1 MKKIVLLLCL
11 ISLVISQSSAK
22 NINQLV
28 KEARNGKAEAYKALA
43 ICYRDGDR
51 LCKSWLNML
60 CMYEIYCLKTG
71 REVGDIVKEVND
83 DHPFRLLTDILYM
96 TSFDDKTRQHLSRI
110 RSIVP
115 IEAQAIDVMEQLLI
129 EGVSLEALGEM
140 NKLAEEGS
148 ELAAVY
154 LGSYYQE
161 SEEMECCIDCYDRLA
176 ERYPIFYLLSGE
188 KYIERYHDDGD
199 FANVQKAID
208 YYYMAD
214 RHGMLTPKYAYGL
227 LSIYDYFG
235 KQGMIDNSRR
245 EEARLKRIAK
255 TNIEIMNSR

>member
-28 KEARNGKAEAYKALA
+28 KEARNGKSEAYKALA

-60 CMYEIYCLKTG
+60 CMYEIYCLKTEQ
-71 REVGDIVKEVND
+71 EVGDIVKEVND

-129 EGVSLEALGEM
+129 EGVSLEDLCEM
-140 NKLAEEGS
+140 NK
-148 ELAAVY
+148 
-154 LGSYYQE
+154 
-161 SEEMECCIDCYDRLA
+161 LA

-235 KQGMIDNSRR
+235 KQGMIDNRRR

-255 TNIEIMNSR
+255 TNIKIKNSR